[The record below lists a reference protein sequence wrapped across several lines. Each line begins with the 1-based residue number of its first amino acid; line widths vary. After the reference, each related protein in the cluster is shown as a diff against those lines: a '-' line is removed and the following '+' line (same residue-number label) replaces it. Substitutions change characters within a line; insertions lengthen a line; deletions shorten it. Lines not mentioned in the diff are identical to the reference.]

1 MIISKTPFRVSF
13 FGGGT
18 DYPTWVEDHGGSVL
32 AGAINKYCYISLRQ
46 LPPFFEHRHRV
57 VYSRVETV
65 KKISKIQHPAIRAV
79 LQDMRV
85 DTGVEIHHD
94 ADLPARSGLGSSSSF
109 TVGMVQCINAMRG
122 KISDKRTLAREAIR
136 LEQDVMKEHVG
147 YQDQVTTAY
156 GGFNRVDFHR
166 NGHFD
171 VTPVILPRERMVD
184 LQDHLLLFFSGI
196 SRFASGVA
204 KKKIKNLKKREN
216 QLLTMQ
222 AMVGEAIEILQDRKQ
237 SITQFGKLLDE
248 SWKLKRT
255 LSSAVTNTVIDDI
268 YADAISAG
276 ASGGK
281 LMGAGAGGFMVFVA
295 PPEYHQRI
303 RDKLSPLV
311 PVDIRFDFSG
321 SRIIVYDP
329 EKAIPDPRPAIDDDE
344 D

>member
-18 DYPTWVEDHGGSVL
+18 DYPTWVQQHGGAVL
-32 AGAINKYCYISLRQ
+32 AAAINKYCYISVRQ
-46 LPPFFEHRHRV
+46 LRHRV

-65 KKISKIQHPAIRAV
+65 KKISKIQHPAIRGV
-79 LQDMRV
+79 LQDMNV
-85 DTGVEIHHD
+85 NVGLEIHHD
-94 ADLPARSGLGSSSSF
+94 ADLPARSGLGSSSAF

-122 KISDKRTLAREAIR
+122 KMCDKRHLAREAIR

-171 VTPVILPRERMVD
+171 VSPVILPRERMKD
-184 LQDHLLLFFSGI
+184 LQDHLLIFFSGI

-204 KKKIKNLKKREN
+204 KKKIKNMKNREKE
-216 QLLTMQ
+216 LPTMQ
-222 AMVGEAIEILQDRKQ
+222 AMVGEAIDILSDKRE
-237 SITQFGKLLDE
+237 SITRFGKLLDE
-248 SWKLKRT
+248 SWQMKRT
-255 LSSAVTNTVIDDI
+255 LSSVVSNSQIDEI
-268 YADAISAG
+268 YANAIAAG
-276 ASGGK
+276 AAGGK

-303 RDKLSPLV
+303 WERLHPLV
-311 PVDIRFDFSG
+311 PVWIKFDFAG

-329 EKAIPDPRPAIDDDE
+329 EKTIQDNRPDFDE